1 LVDHDS
7 LGESQALTPQWHF
20 QSIKR
25 GDIPMKIQ
33 TILFIFWIVVM
44 VFLLANWFNKPYK
57 PD

>member
-1 LVDHDS
+1 
-7 LGESQALTPQWHF
+7 
-20 QSIKR
+20 
-25 GDIPMKIQ
+25 MKNQ